1 MKIDPSLDLAK
12 LASIFSLLKE
22 ACFAVLIVHSFTAL
36 HGVQTRSSDEG
47 NRPLSQRS
55 SIAKGRHR
63 KITGSLLVIIV
74 AYIQEIQCA
83 STRTTLT

>member
-1 MKIDPSLDLAK
+1 VKVDPSLDLAK

-22 ACFAVLIVHSFTAL
+22 ACFAVFIVHIFTAL

-63 KITGSLLVIIV
+63 KISGSLVIIV